1 MKQLYLVWYVVE
13 TGSDLWW
20 LWTIMWMKTE
30 WKSTR
35 FWSQQITTEKIN
47 LPKIYSILARKE
59 NVWIAK
65 ITILWIS
72 LLPSD

>member
-13 TGSDLWW
+13 TWDDLWW
-20 LWTIMWMKTE
+20 LGAIMWMNAK
-30 WKSTR
+30 WKSFR

-47 LPKIYSILARKE
+47 LPKIYSIMAKKE
-59 NVWIAK
+59 NVWISK

-72 LLPSD
+72 LLPNN